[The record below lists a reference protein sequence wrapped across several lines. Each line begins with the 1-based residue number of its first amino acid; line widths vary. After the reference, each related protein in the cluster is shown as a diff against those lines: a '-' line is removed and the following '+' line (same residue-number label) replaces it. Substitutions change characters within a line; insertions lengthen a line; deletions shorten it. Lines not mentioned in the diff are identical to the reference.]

1 MRSLAVSHGSASS
14 PSYGEQISINDY
26 IFIEWVSVCN
36 TQAVLQISEN
46 MQHQGSFANGNLSRS
61 LVCQRRKCPV
71 VALEQFVNLT
81 VQPLLGLRVELGL
94 LVHFQLVATPPRHLH
109 LVHIADFHSFQL
121 LQTIF
126 SGEIMTKDPNIS
138 NPPRY
143 QGARPGGELPT
154 HSGPPTYCRSAGASP
169 HLPRALPCPAA

>member
-1 MRSLAVSHGSASS
+1 MFPNYVTPRPFYKVLKR
-14 PSYGEQISINDY
+14 
-26 IFIEWVSVCN
+26 CN
-36 TQAVLQISEN
+36 TQAVLQ
-46 MQHQGSFANGNLSRS
+46 MVTRS

-81 VQPLLGLRVELGL
+81 VQPLLGFRVELRL

-109 LVHIADFHSFQL
+109 LVHIADFYSFQL

-126 SGEIMTKDPNIS
+126 SGERMTKDQNIS
-138 NPPRY
+138 NPRY
-143 QGARPGGELPT
+143 RGARSGGELPT